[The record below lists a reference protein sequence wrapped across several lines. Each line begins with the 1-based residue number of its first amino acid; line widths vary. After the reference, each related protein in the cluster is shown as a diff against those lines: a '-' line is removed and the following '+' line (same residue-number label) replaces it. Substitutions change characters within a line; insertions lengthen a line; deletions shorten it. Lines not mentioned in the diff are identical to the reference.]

1 MKIVQFLRMFVLAVA
16 VSVGIPA
23 GAAEIIYDNS
33 TTYLERD
40 YESTNEFGDEVL
52 LAGTARFVTEFQ
64 LEMYAQFVPNG
75 TQFGRLRFY
84 QNTGPNWNGNPDY
97 PIPAS
102 PPLYEQT
109 FQISTG
115 FQVILVEVPSVRV
128 PDHFTWTVQF
138 LGISQSSTN
147 DRAGVLY
154 YNPPAIGQSFDDFWE
169 LLPGGWAPLDDGAI
183 IDNFGA
189 RIVAVASAAP
199 RLTITRSGNNVI
211 ISWPSGSGSFTLES
225 KADLN
230 NPTWGTVSQTPTV
243 NGSNLQVVLPA
254 TTGNQFFRLKSP

>member
-1 MKIVQFLRMFVLAVA
+1 MKIAQFLKSVILAVA
-16 VSVGIPA
+16 VSVGISA

-33 TTYLERD
+33 GIYLQRD

-84 QNTGPNWNGNPDY
+84 QNTGPNWRGNPDY
-97 PIPAS
+97 PTPAS

-115 FQVILVEVPSVRV
+115 FQVIVVEVPNVLV

-138 LGISQSSTN
+138 LGISQTSTN
-147 DRAGVLY
+147 DRAGVLNY
-154 YNPPAIGQSFDDFWE
+154 DPPSIGQSFDDFWE
-169 LLPGGWAPLDDGAI
+169 LLPSGWEAVGYDDVK
-183 IDNFGA
+183 DNYGA

-199 RLTITRSGNNVI
+199 RLTITKSGNNVV
-211 ISWPSGSGSFTLES
+211 ISWPAASGNFTLES

-230 NPTWGTVSQTPTV
+230 STTWGTVGQTPTV
-243 NGSNLQVVLPA
+243 NGVNLQVVLPIGS
-254 TTGNQFFRLKSP
+254 GNQFFRLKSP